1 MIILG
6 TYLLHFFFI
15 GLLFGFIHLIYFF
28 FILTIIV
35 KRIAQLYFKIFIQC
49 TVISSFY

>member
-6 TYLLHFFFI
+6 TYLLHFF
-15 GLLFGFIHLIYFF
+15 LFGCYLVLFILYIF